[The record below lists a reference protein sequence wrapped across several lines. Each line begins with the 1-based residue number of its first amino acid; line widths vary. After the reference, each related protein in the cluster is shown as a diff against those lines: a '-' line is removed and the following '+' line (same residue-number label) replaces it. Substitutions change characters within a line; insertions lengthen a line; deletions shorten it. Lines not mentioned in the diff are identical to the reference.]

1 MAISRPAGG
10 GRNSTVVA
18 SGSTLDAVG
27 AKRVVSERIEVR
39 GGGRYLVTTY
49 SDGTDD
55 VKQIGPATANPGT
68 PPVSNTGMP
77 DDSASAFDPVDVPRS
92 APKQVGSPMVFDSG
106 DNKIR
111 RVFFDD
117 GSTTQSII
125 GPSDAVVQRRE
136 QEEAEREKQRL
147 LEEKNKREREESER
161 EAKRKE
167 DERLY
172 FIEQDRKREEE
183 RQRLASTVV
192 SDEIIENDGRRIR
205 QIKYG
210 DGRIEANDIGPIP
223 VTIVSEDIIID
234 GINKIRQVR
243 YSDGTIKADVI
254 GLSDAEINR
263 RNEEKVAQQKQ
274 QQQEEERKR
283 LDGALLAEVDEV
295 LNEPPPTT
303 APAPPIAANQ
313 DPNIITTDPPPA
325 ADTSPTTE
333 PSTPPAGMDDYLS
346 ATGVGSQEVEFQYPD
361 VKPAGGPPAPSFVT
375 DDTPDEPFPTVPP
388 AGGPPAPEFIVDS
401 TADAA
406 DTTKSQTDFVPAN
419 VPANQDPNVVTPPPV
434 IEKEPVIQKPV
445 NQDPNVVTYEPPPK
459 PEEETVTSTSPT
471 VPVNQDPSI
480 VTPESPLDGTVK
492 PSGGSEQPS
501 FVTDDT
507 ADGADTGTSVT
518 DFIPTNVILNDE
530 EARAEQDRINNLR
543 DKERIDEE
551 LRLENERLKK
561 EEEDRK
567 RQEEEK
573 RQAEQDNLYQTYVSA
588 IKANPTD
595 RNVVPWNTLEP
606 ELRQRL
612 TDFTNSPE
620 YFALFPNNATA
631 SSTPVNQDP
640 GVVTLDT
647 DPEPSV
653 EVSESIDAEK
663 PLTERQILDTYYNNF
678 ATQLAAYP
686 ELELFNVESQG
697 EFLDFYNS
705 IGGGDVTNALN
716 LFFAD
721 KDQQRIDAE
730 NRQRGEDAIRQAAL
744 DGNKEEETDPPPGLE
759 EYLKFTGVGS
769 QDVPEEDKSVP
780 ANQDT
785 SVVTLDDQPVE
796 EEVEEEEKLDP
807 LDFLPEIKE
816 KVEDTSEVIV
826 DDGDDEE
833 TRKAEEER
841 KAREAEEAEEA
852 EKERQ
857 RQKDIDDANRYM
869 DEAVAKRT
877 QDQLDREARES
888 EAARAAQAAEDQKF
902 VELTDALRGK
912 PTTAVNFNE
921 LEPNLRKRLL
931 DWFSSEDYL
940 KSKEEPDEEVSTD
953 PQVPFNQDP
962 SLVTLDGA
970 TSDEAVDED
979 DDDPAD
985 VGFTFEQYQEELEK
999 IIADSKI
1006 NQEEREERTRIV
1018 TTDFVDS
1025 LKGRVTE
1032 VLNDL
1037 DFDSESYEEDQLA
1050 ALEADYEES
1059 KARLAR
1065 QFGIDPGGA
1074 KTGRAA
1080 RSFELLEA
1088 DRIQKR
1094 AAVRQDVANRLEAS
1108 LDREL
1113 AALNDAFQFAVDTE
1127 FEEKKLDQANEQFQ
1141 KTLETELTRL
1151 GLSEI
1156 QVAAAVKQINA
1167 EVMNTTR
1174 ATSADIAID
1183 WANATGKTGTA
1194 SGTVNVSDLGVSLEP
1209 DDILAG
1215 FLPSTT
1221 AANKRFMVSSSFEA
1235 LIGRLPTSAEM
1246 MALMNGEDVEIDS
1259 MPTLESRKI
1268 AAEVT
1273 QQNMERFAKY
1283 AAIADE
1289 TGLARDKFEQA
1300 QEEYNDAWSLTTG
1313 NVAEEFGL
1321 DPEKFALAQY
1331 EMDSLSNSL
1340 FFDSTLTP
1348 EEREAKMQE
1357 NREIV
1362 EARHFDS
1369 DADKVAFRQAS
1380 SLFARAIGDR
1390 QNAIARAY
1398 NTDAETFKRA
1408 QAQVQQA
1415 EDRFL
1420 GTWASML
1427 EVKPET
1433 LPEATA
1439 SDRSS
1444 DKDKA
1449 LYINFQS
1456 NDANR
1461 KAFEEGILGE
1471 IFASEVRD
1479 KVLIGSPPV
1488 PLSTLSNIYEYGNWT
1503 DTEIRDIVDQVFSGD
1518 YPDLVDSL
1526 RGTYEN
1532 TFSNYLFPD
1541 NHLKDSLKSGLNFWL
1556 KSDQESKID
1565 GDAIIFRGARGIT
1578 RSWFANLDDG
1588 VKSSVLS
1595 LIGGTYGGTA
1605 ERDQA
1610 SLLGSIGN
1618 ALGIGA
1624 GALIGGALSGGNPAG
1639 ISAGAS
1645 AGNALTS

>member
-92 APKQVGSPMVFDSG
+92 APKQVGSPLVFDSG

-136 QEEAEREKQRL
+136 QEEAERESQRL

-205 QIKYG
+205 QVKYG
-210 DGRIEANDIGPIP
+210 DGRIEADDIGPIP

-263 RNEEKVAQQKQ
+263 RNEERVAQQRQK
-274 QQQEEERKR
+274 QQEEERKR

-401 TADAA
+401 TTDAA
-406 DTTKSQTDFVPAN
+406 DTTKSQTDFVPVN

-459 PEEETVTSTSPT
+459 PEEETV
-471 VPVNQDPSI
+471 
-480 VTPESPLDGTVK
+480 VTGMADYLAATGVGSQEPKSPLDGSVK
-492 PSGGSEQPS
+492 PGGGPEQPS
-501 FVTDDT
+501 FVTDDK

-653 EVSESIDAEK
+653 EVSEPVDVEK
-663 PLTERQILDTYYNNF
+663 PLTEQQILDTYYNNF

-730 NRQRGEDAIRQAAL
+730 NRQKGEDAIREAAL
-744 DGNKEEETDPPPGLE
+744 AGDKEEETDPPPGLE

-826 DDGDDEE
+826 DDGDDEA

-877 QDQLDREARES
+877 QDQLNREAREA

-940 KSKEEPDEEVSTD
+940 KSKEEPDEEVITD
-953 PQVPFNQDP
+953 PAAELPTG
-962 SLVTLDGA
+962 SLLGDLDA
-970 TSDEAVDED
+970 TVYGG
-979 DDDPAD
+979 DDPEPEDRAD
-985 VGFTFEQYQEELEK
+985 VGFTFEDYQAELEK

-1006 NQEEREERTRIV
+1006 KQEEREKRTRIV
-1018 TTDFVDS
+1018 TSDFVDS

-1156 QVAAAVKQINA
+1156 QVAAAVKQINS
-1167 EVMNTTR
+1167 EILNTTR
-1174 ATSADIAID
+1174 ATSASIGQD
-1183 WANATGKTGTA
+1183 WAAVTGKTGTA
-1194 SGTVNVSDLGVSLEP
+1194 SGKVNVSDLGISLDYE
-1209 DDILAG
+1209 DILSG
-1215 FLPSTT
+1215 FLPTTT
-1221 AANKRFMVSSSFEA
+1221 AANKRFLVSSSFEA
-1235 LIGRLPTSAEM
+1235 LIGRLPTSKELAR
-1246 MALMNGEDVEIDS
+1246 LMNGEDVEIDS

-1300 QEEYNDAWSLTTG
+1300 QNEYNDAWALTTG

-1321 DPEKFALAQY
+1321 DPVSFSQAQY
-1331 EMDSLSNSL
+1331 MLDGMNNKL
-1340 FFDSTLTP
+1340 FFDDTLTP
-1348 EEREAKMQE
+1348 EERAQKVQE
-1357 NREIV
+1357 NEQLV
-1362 EARHFDS
+1362 TAKFFVS

-1380 SLFARAIGDR
+1380 SLFARTIGDQ
-1390 QNAIARAY
+1390 QNALARAY
-1398 NTDAETFKRA
+1398 NTDAETFRRA
-1408 QAQVQQA
+1408 QQQVQDS

-1420 GTWASML
+1420 GVWGSLVEGTSEQL
-1427 EVKPET
+1427 ELVRPDDT
-1433 LPEATA
+1433 G
-1439 SDRSS
+1439 
-1444 DKDKA
+1444 
-1449 LYINFQS
+1449 F
-1456 NDANR
+1456 
-1461 KAFEEGILGE
+1461 
-1471 IFASEVRD
+1471 SELD
-1479 KVLIGSPPV
+1479 KVNDPVVRQRYVDFVLSPIV
-1488 PLSTLSNIYEYGNWT
+1488 QQLSADGIIDSADIT
-1503 DTEIRDIVDQVFSGD
+1503 RDDVDPMVAKLFSGD
-1518 YPDLVDSL
+1518 YPDLVEDL
-1526 RGTYEN
+1526 RKHYETY
-1532 TFSNYLFPD
+1532 FSTYLFPD
-1541 NHLKDSLKSGLNFWL
+1541 VELRATIKNNLEGYALANMEGALPRLYS
-1556 KSDQESKID
+1556 
-1565 GDAIIFRGARGIT
+1565 GARGIP
-1578 RSWFANLDDG
+1578 RDWFSKIDNAETQQAI
-1588 VKSSVLS
+1588 LS
-1595 LIGGTYGGTA
+1595 LIGGAYGGTP
-1605 ERDQA
+1605 EREQS

-1645 AGNALTS
+1645 AGNALTK

>member
-1 MAISRPAGG
+1 MAISGPAGG
-10 GRNSTVVA
+10 RRNSTVAA
-18 SGSTLDAVG
+18 SSSTMDAVG

-77 DDSASAFDPVDVPRS
+77 DDGASAFDPVDVPRS
-92 APKQVGSPMVFDSG
+92 APKQVNSIVFDSG

-136 QEEAEREKQRL
+136 QEEAERERQRL
-147 LEEKNKREREESER
+147 LEEKNRREREERER
-161 EAKRKE
+161 EARRKE
-167 DERLY
+167 EERLY
-172 FIEQDRKREEE
+172 FLEQDRKREEE

-192 SDEIIENDGRRIR
+192 SDEIIENNGRRIR

-263 RNEEKVAQQKQ
+263 RNAERVAQQRQ

-283 LDGALLAEVDEV
+283 IEELEAGALLAEVDEV

-401 TADAA
+401 TTDAA
-406 DTTKSQTDFVPAN
+406 DTTKSQTDFVLAN
-419 VPANQDPNVVTPPPV
+419 APANQDPNVVTPPPV

-459 PEEETVTSTSPT
+459 PEEETVTSTSPA
-471 VPVNQDPSI
+471 VPANQDPSI
-480 VTPESPLDGTVK
+480 VTSKSPLDGSVK
-492 PSGGSEQPS
+492 PSGGPEQPS
-501 FVTDDT
+501 FVTDDKV
-507 ADGADTGTSVT
+507 DGPDTGTSVT
-518 DFIPTNVILNDE
+518 DFIPTDVILDDE
-530 EARAEQDRINNLR
+530 EARAEQDRINQR
-543 DKERIDEE
+543 REKERIDEE

-573 RQAEQDNLYQTYVSA
+573 RQAEQDTLYQTYVSA

-595 RNVVPWNTLEP
+595 RNVVPWSTLEP

-631 SSTPVNQDP
+631 PSTPVNQDP

-653 EVSESIDAEK
+653 EVSEPVDAEK
-663 PLTERQILDTYYNNF
+663 PLTEQQILDTYYNNF

-730 NRQRGEDAIRQAAL
+730 NRQKGEDAIREAAL
-744 DGNKEEETDPPPGLE
+744 AGDKEEETDPPPGLE
-759 EYLKFTGVGS
+759 EYLNITGVGS
-769 QDVPEEDKSVP
+769 QDVTEEDKPVP
-780 ANQDT
+780 ANQDP
-785 SVVTLDDQPVE
+785 SVVTLDDEPV
-796 EEVEEEEKLDP
+796 EVEEEEKPDP

-816 KVEDTSEVIV
+816 KIEATSEVIV
-826 DDGDDEE
+826 DDGDDEA

-841 KAREAEEAEEA
+841 KAREAEEAAEAELLRQEREEEA

-877 QDQLDREARES
+877 QDQLNREAREA
-888 EAARAAQAAEDQKF
+888 EAATAAQAAEDQKF

-931 DWFSSEDYL
+931 DWFSSDDYL
-940 KSKEEPDEEVSTD
+940 NSVEKPDKEVITD
-953 PQVPFNQDP
+953 PAAELPTG
-962 SLVTLDGA
+962 SLLGDLDA
-970 TSDEAVDED
+970 TVYGG
-979 DDDPAD
+979 DDPEPEDRAD

-1006 NQEEREERTRIV
+1006 KQEEREKRTRIV
-1018 TTDFVDS
+1018 TSDFVDS

-1113 AALNDAFQFAVDTE
+1113 TALNDAFQFAVDTE

-1156 QVAAAVKQINA
+1156 QVAAAVKQINS
-1167 EVMNTTR
+1167 EILNTTR
-1174 ATSADIAID
+1174 ATSASIGQD
-1183 WANATGKTGTA
+1183 WAAVTGKTGTA
-1194 SGTVNVSDLGVSLEP
+1194 SGKVNVSDLGISLDYE
-1209 DDILAG
+1209 DILSG
-1215 FLPSTT
+1215 FLPTTT
-1221 AANKRFMVSSSFEA
+1221 AANKRFLVSSSFEA
-1235 LIGRLPTSAEM
+1235 LIGRLPTSKELAR
-1246 MALMNGEDVEIDS
+1246 LMNGEDVEIDS

-1300 QEEYNDAWSLTTG
+1300 QDEYNDAWALTTG

-1321 DPEKFALAQY
+1321 DPVSFSQAQY
-1331 EMDSLSNSL
+1331 MLDGMNNKL
-1340 FFDSTLTP
+1340 FFDDTLTP
-1348 EEREAKMQE
+1348 EERAQKVQE
-1357 NREIV
+1357 NEQLV
-1362 EARHFDS
+1362 TAKFFVS

-1380 SLFARAIGDR
+1380 SLFARTIGDQ
-1390 QNAIARAY
+1390 QNALARAY
-1398 NTDAETFKRA
+1398 NTDAETFRRA
-1408 QAQVQQA
+1408 QQQVQDS

-1420 GTWASML
+1420 GVWGSLVEGTSEQL
-1427 EVKPET
+1427 ELVRPDDT
-1433 LPEATA
+1433 G
-1439 SDRSS
+1439 
-1444 DKDKA
+1444 
-1449 LYINFQS
+1449 F
-1456 NDANR
+1456 
-1461 KAFEEGILGE
+1461 
-1471 IFASEVRD
+1471 SELD
-1479 KVLIGSPPV
+1479 KVNDPVVRQRYVDFVLSPIV
-1488 PLSTLSNIYEYGNWT
+1488 QQLSADGIIDSADIT
-1503 DTEIRDIVDQVFSGD
+1503 RDDVDPMVAKLFSGD
-1518 YPDLVDSL
+1518 YPDLVEDL
-1526 RGTYEN
+1526 RKHYETY
-1532 TFSNYLFPD
+1532 FSTYLFPD
-1541 NHLKDSLKSGLNFWL
+1541 VELRATIKNNLEGYALANMEGALPRLYS
-1556 KSDQESKID
+1556 
-1565 GDAIIFRGARGIT
+1565 GARGIP
-1578 RSWFANLDDG
+1578 RDWFSKIDNAETQQAI
-1588 VKSSVLS
+1588 LS
-1595 LIGGTYGGTA
+1595 LIGGAYGGTP
-1605 ERDQA
+1605 EREQS

-1618 ALGIGA
+1618 VLGIGA
-1624 GALIGGALSGGNPAG
+1624 GALIGGALAGPKGAAVGAQVGGQA
-1639 ISAGAS
+1639 AS
-1645 AGNALTS
+1645 AVTRQ